1 MPDGISVTTIGG
13 KTYLLTANEGDS
25 RADWDGLDNETKGK
39 TSPTGNVKLDKKVT
53 WFNADM
59 WDGLDTTED
68 YIFGGRS
75 FSLYE
80 VGADGL
86 TLVFDSGSDFEEITD
101 KQIPD
106 YFNCSNDE
114 TEMDDR
120 SGKKGPEPE
129 SVTTGTVN
137 GKTYAFIALE
147 RIGGVMVY
155 DISDPAGAKF
165 VNYINSRDFA
175 DNIMGDVSPEGL
187 CFVSA
192 ADSKTGSPMLL
203 AACEVSGTMAA
214 YELTPVKNS
223 TSGGSHTGSGSS
235 SGSKPSQT
243 TPEQSEN
250 TLSFKDVQKND
261 YYFDAVVWAV
271 KKQITSGTSTTEFS
285 PDGTCTRAQ
294 IVTFLWRASG
304 SPEPKGAVNFVD
316 VASDSYYAKAVAW
329 AVENG
334 VTAGTG
340 EDRFSPDA
348 VCTRAQAVVF
358 LYRVMGKAADNSA
371 KFSDVPAGSYY
382 GAAVNWAVENN
393 VTGGTSAT
401 TFSPD
406 APCTR
411 AQIVTFLYRAEA

>member
-1 MPDGISVTTIGG
+1 MTFGSFDDKRSELTASGVLIQKNTQPSTDFEPEYIAVNGRTAYVALQEANAIAVLDLDKAQFTGVYPLGLQDYSKTKIDLVKDGTAELKNYDGVYGIKMPDGISVTTIGG

-101 KQIPD
+101 KQLPD

-114 TEMDDR
+114 TEMDNR

-129 SVTTGTVN
+129 TVVTGTVD

-155 DISDPAGAKF
+155 DITDPAGGKF
-165 VNYINSRDFA
+165 VNYINSREFENA
-175 DNIMGDVSPEGL
+175 IQGDVPPEGL
-187 CFVSA
+187 CFVPA
-192 ADSKTGSPMLL
+192 ANGRKAMLL
-203 AACEVSGTMAA
+203 AACEVSGTLAA
-214 YELTPVKNS
+214 YELTPAQS
-223 TSGGSHTGSGSS
+223 SASGGATSGIS
-235 SGSKPSQT
+235 
-243 TPEQSEN
+243 
-250 TLSFKDVQKND
+250 
-261 YYFDAVVWAV
+261 AA
-271 KKQITSGTSTTEFS
+271 EFS
-285 PDGTCTRAQ
+285 P
-294 IVTFLWRASG
+294 
-304 SPEPKGAVNFVD
+304 N
-316 VASDSYYAKAVAW
+316 
-329 AVENG
+329 
-334 VTAGTG
+334 
-340 EDRFSPDA
+340 
-348 VCTRAQAVVF
+348 
-358 LYRVMGKAADNSA
+358 
-371 KFSDVPAGSYY
+371 
-382 GAAVNWAVENN
+382 
-393 VTGGTSAT
+393 
-401 TFSPD
+401 

-411 AQIVTFLYRAEA
+411 AQIVTSSGEPAIRKSEK